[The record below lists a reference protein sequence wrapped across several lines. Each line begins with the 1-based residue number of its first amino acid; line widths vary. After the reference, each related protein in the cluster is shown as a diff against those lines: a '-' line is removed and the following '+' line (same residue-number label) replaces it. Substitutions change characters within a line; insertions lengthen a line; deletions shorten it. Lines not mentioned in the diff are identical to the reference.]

1 MHDGNGQI
9 CSSLLPDRYG
19 FVTFA
24 SEKDVHNVT
33 EMVRYFRVIVSKD
46 SKNVHAL
53 LARGGARKP

>member
-24 SEKDVHNVT
+24 SEKDVQNVT

-46 SKNVHAL
+46 SKNVRA
-53 LARGGARKP
+53 

>member
-33 EMVRYFRVIVSKD
+33 EMVRYFRD
-46 SKNVHAL
+46 CFQRQQECAC
-53 LARGGARKP
+53 LASQRWS